1 MTYVP
6 NRIIKSDAFTDEKV
20 IDKSALQRNLDLIAN
35 ETNSLRNAI
44 DVISRRASISRRIAR
59 TQTQFVKPFL
69 FG

>member
-6 NRIIKSDAFTDEKV
+6 NRIIKSDVFTDEIV
-20 IDKSALQRNLDLIAN
+20 IDKSALQRNLDLIAK

-44 DVISRRASISRRIAR
+44 DVISRRAGISRRIAR